1 MKTKVARFSG
11 EKSFTKAGNYAFVVF
26 LIFYAIY
33 LVFLALKLDLSY
45 DEPYSLHTTSN
56 SLSEVVSLS
65 YRFEFQPPAY
75 FGVLSLWRKIN
86 DGIFFARLLSTVFTF
101 FSAFFLYKC
110 IRLIFN
116 NIYSKWI
123 VVIFLL
129 NPYTVWSGTETRLYS
144 FLVLL
149 TILAFYLFYLIYF
162 FNRNNLKTAFVVVS
176 TIGVYTQY
184 FFVFLIMSFAVV
196 LLFTKNRRSFL
207 NYLLLSIIIAVLFV
221 PNLFFLGEQFSVN
234 QDTLLEYTMTS
245 RIKSVIMSTFEFF
258 GIEKFTYFGHYSR
271 WIFRFL
277 FVSLYATSLYILF
290 KKRKIEE
297 KSDLMNYRF
306 VLIQLLVLFIIF
318 TTSFIFANLVYAIRY
333 VTILFPFHII
343 LLVIIGIYSETI
355 KNLVFGVYTILLIVA
370 LFSTY
375 KAPYLKSYDFKSI
388 AKYTDQIHSE
398 NEPILFLNNDLTLGL
413 KHISKNAASFI
424 NLPEFQYN
432 YNLYT
437 NYVQDTVQ
445 LNNLIN
451 GIENNSKSF
460 LIITG
465 TDLGFLRNKELTNE
479 MIDSYLNDN
488 YNISRDTIFDGKIP
502 VDFIRVRRI
511 ARKP

>member
-1 MKTKVARFSG
+1 MKKKVTRFSG
-11 EKSFTKAGNYAFVVF
+11 EINLAKAGNYAFVIF
-26 LIFYAIY
+26 LMFYAIF
-33 LVFLALKLDLSY
+33 LVFLAQKLDLSY

-75 FGVLSLWRKIN
+75 FVVLSFWRKIN
-86 DGIFFARLLSTVFTF
+86 DGIFFARLLSIIFTF
-101 FSAFFLYKC
+101 FSAFFLYKSVK
-110 IRLIFN
+110 LIFN
-116 NIYSKWI
+116 NIYSKWLI
-123 VVIFLL
+123 VIFLL

-162 FNRNNLKTAFVVVS
+162 FNRNNLKTAFVIIS

-196 LLFTKNRRSFL
+196 LLFTKNWRSFL
-207 NYLLLSIIIAVLFV
+207 NYILLSIIVAILFI

-234 QDTLLEYTMTS
+234 QDTLVEYTMPS

-258 GIEKFTYFGHYSR
+258 AIEKFTFLGHYSR

-277 FVSLYATSLYILF
+277 FVTIYAISLYLF
-290 KKRKIEE
+290 LKNKGKEGN
-297 KSDLMNYRF
+297 SDVLNYRF
-306 VLIQLLVLFIIF
+306 VSVQLIVLFIIF
-318 TTSFIFANLVYAIRY
+318 TSSFIFADLVYAIRY
-333 VTILFPFHII
+333 VTILYPFHII
-343 LLVIIGIYSETI
+343 LLVIIGIYGKTI
-355 KNLVFGVYTILLIVA
+355 KNLIFGVYAVLLIVA
-370 LFSTY
+370 LFSTF
-375 KAPYLKSYDFKSI
+375 KAPYLKSYNFKSI
-388 AKYTDQIHSE
+388 AEYTDRIHSE
-398 NEPILFLNNDLTLGL
+398 KEPILFLNNDLTLGL
-413 KHISKNAASFI
+413 RHISKNEASFI

-451 GIENNSKSF
+451 TIENNTKSY

-465 TDLGFLRNKELTNE
+465 TDLGFLRNKDLTNE
-479 MIDSYLNDN
+479 MIDSYLKNN
-488 YNISRDTIFDGKIP
+488 FNISRDTIFEGKIP
-502 VDFIRVRRI
+502 VDFMRVRRI
-511 ARKP
+511 ERIP